1 VYPAVPGR
9 HEEVEPMVRTIFKSK
24 IHRATVTHADVHY
37 EGSISI
43 DRNLLEAADIL
54 PFEMVHVWNV
64 TQGTRLQTYA
74 IEGPAGSGVVCLNG
88 AAAHGN
94 APGDLVI
101 IATFAQL
108 TPAEVRRHEP
118 RIVRVDRRNRIVGD
132 AAEVAGPERPR
143 GRGTRRRTGTHAVLP
158 QA

>member
-1 VYPAVPGR
+1 VYPAEPGR

-24 IHRATVTHADVHY
+24 IHRATVTHANVSY

-43 DRNLLEAADIL
+43 DRTLLEAADIV

-64 TQGTRLQTYA
+64 TRGTRLQTYA

-108 TPAEVRRHEP
+108 TPAELRRHKP
-118 RIVRVDRRNRIVGD
+118 TVVRVDRRNRIVGT
-132 AAEVAGPERPR
+132 AAEVAGPARPR
-143 GRGTRRRTGTHAVLP
+143 PAGPPRRLRSPSVLP